1 MPYKD
6 NTIEFIPENEQTEIW
21 DPSIS
26 KYLETDKD
34 SDGNKVEDRKF
45 IMTIARSQEY
55 NVSFYES
62 NDGIEYKESSKYEL
76 GGYLDHQY

>member
-6 NTIEFIPENEQTEIW
+6 NTTEFIPENEQTKFR

-26 KYLETDKD
+26 KYLGTAKD
-34 SDGNKVEDRKF
+34 SDGNDKEDRKF

-55 NVSFYES
+55 KVSFYES